1 MRYGMSDKFG
11 PIQFGDGGEELFLGR
26 DFGRQKNYSEETA
39 CMIDDEIKEI
49 IRVSYKQAL
58 EIIKSHMDILIKTA
72 DLLMQKEKITGD
84 EFRALFDNNDNDGE

>member
-1 MRYGMSDKFG
+1 
-11 PIQFGDGGEELFLGR
+11 
-26 DFGRQKNYSEETA
+26 
-39 CMIDDEIKEI
+39 MIDDEIKEI

-84 EFRALFDNNDNDGE
+84 EFRALFDNNDNDEE